1 MTRCEED
8 PGADCSLDDGA
19 DAMSLTGVE
28 DGSGDKRAD
37 DRDPSA
43 RVRETEKV
51 VTAMVQAFDSETV
64 QRAFV
69 RLHRAAS
76 MIVHLY
82 GAGGQEAARLREQ
95 WERELRTEVAA
106 SFSLANAIEARGEA
120 GVRGGEKS

>member
-8 PGADCSLDDGA
+8 PDADCSLDGSG
-19 DAMSLTGVE
+19 DAMSLTAVE
-28 DGSGDKRAD
+28 EGNGESRATGL
-37 DRDPSA
+37 DPSA

-51 VTAMVQAFDSETV
+51 VTATAQAFDSETV

-106 SFSLANAIEARGEA
+106 SFSLANAIEARGEV